1 MRNNANRL
9 AADRSAVR
17 KPEQHLVA
25 HSLLRLGAG
34 LAALIGLVAIL
45 AALRPRNPQ
54 SPNEAPTAVSP
65 MEVVNGGISNALQLE
80 SPRKPPGPPA
90 PASEPSPETRQLVDS
105 LVKLEQQNGVLTQD
119 QAAVWKRS
127 FQQLIQQGP
136 GAVPAIREFLARD
149 TDFDLG
155 QEARGLSGYASA
167 REAMFGAL
175 AQIGGA
181 EAVAALAGTLQTTAD
196 PREIA
201 LLAQYL
207 EQLDPPA
214 HRQEALD
221 AARQTLAMAADAK
234 LPDRDVAPLF
244 EVFQNYGDAKIVA
257 DLQKAAGQWNY
268 YATVA
273 LARLPEGA
281 GVPALIDMAQSLTG
295 SRLNAIEILTQM
307 SDQYPEARAALLEM
321 ARSNRIS
328 SSQWP
333 YLAPLLAGD
342 QYHYEGSVLEA
353 SSTAGSRGQ
362 EIAGS
367 VLFGNQHF
375 YTAPNLGELT
385 PERINQQRG
394 LIDELLATT
403 AEPAVVEAL
412 EQSKALLSK
421 RARLMITTP
430 GQ

>member
-1 MRNNANRL
+1 MRNNAIRL
-9 AADRSAVR
+9 AADRSAGA
-17 KPEQHLVA
+17 KPGQHLAA
-25 HSLLRLGAG
+25 HPLLRLGAG

-105 LVKLEQQNGVLTQD
+105 LVKLEQQNGVLTQ
-119 QAAVWKRS
+119 AAVWKRS

-181 EAVAALAGTLQTTAD
+181 EAVAALAGTLPTTAD
-196 PREIA
+196 PPEIA
-201 LLAQYL
+201 PVAQYL

-234 LPDRDVAPLF
+234 LPGRDVAPLF

-281 GVPALIDMAQSLTG
+281 GVPALINMAQSLTG
-295 SRLNAIEILTQM
+295 PRLNAIEILTQV

-321 ARSNRIS
+321 ARSNRLS

-333 YLAPLLAGD
+333 
-342 QYHYEGSVLEA
+342 
-353 SSTAGSRGQ
+353 
-362 EIAGS
+362 
-367 VLFGNQHF
+367 
-375 YTAPNLGELT
+375 
-385 PERINQQRG
+385 
-394 LIDELLATT
+394 
-403 AEPAVVEAL
+403 
-412 EQSKALLSK
+412 
-421 RARLMITTP
+421 
-430 GQ
+430 

>member
-1 MRNNANRL
+1 MRNNAIRL
-9 AADRSAVR
+9 AADRSAGA
-17 KPEQHLVA
+17 KPGRHPAA
-25 HSLLRLGAG
+25 HPLLRLGAG

-45 AALRPRNPQ
+45 AALRPRSPR

-65 MEVVNGGISNALQLE
+65 MEVVNRGISTALQIE
-80 SPRKPPGPPA
+80 SPGKRAAPPA
-90 PASEPSPETRQLVDS
+90 PASEPTPETRQLVDS

-127 FQQLIQQGP
+127 FQGP

-155 QEARGLSGYASA
+155 QEGRGLFGYAST
-167 REAMFGAL
+167 RQAMFGAL

-201 LLAQYL
+201 LLAQHL
-207 EQLDPPA
+207 EQLDPLA
-214 HRQEALD
+214 HRQEALE
-221 AARQTLAMAADAK
+221 AARQTLAMAAEGK

-244 EVFQNYGDAKIVA
+244 EVFQNYGDTKIVA

-281 GVPALIDMAQSLTG
+281 GVPALIEIAQSMTG
-295 SRLNAIEILTQM
+295 PRLNALEMLAQL
-307 SDQYPEARAALLEM
+307 SGQYPEARAAMVEM

-328 SSQWP
+328 PSQWP
-333 YLAPLLAGD
+333 YLTLLLAGNR
-342 QYHYEGSVLEA
+342 YHYEGSVLEA
-353 SSTAGSRGQ
+353 STTAGSMGQ

-375 YTAPNLGELT
+375 YTAPSPGELT
-385 PERINQQRG
+385 PERVNQMRG

-403 AEPAVVEAL
+403 AEPAAVEAL
-412 EQSKALLSK
+412 EGSKDLLSK
-421 RARLMITTP
+421 RAPLVMNTP

>member
-25 HSLLRLGAG
+25 HSSLRLGDG
-34 LAALIGLVAIL
+34 LAALIGVVAIL
-45 AALRPRNPQ
+45 AALRPG
-54 SPNEAPTAVSP
+54 SPRSSDEAPTAVSP
-65 MEVVNGGISNALQLE
+65 MEVVNGGTSNALQLE

-119 QAAVWKRS
+119 QAAVWNRS

-149 TDFDLG
+149 IDFDLG

-214 HRQEALD
+214 HRQEALE

-281 GVPALIDMAQSLTG
+281 GVPALINMAQSLTG
-295 SRLNAIEILTQM
+295 PRLNAIEILTQV

-321 ARSNRIS
+321 ARSNRLS

-333 YLAPLLAGD
+333 
-342 QYHYEGSVLEA
+342 
-353 SSTAGSRGQ
+353 
-362 EIAGS
+362 
-367 VLFGNQHF
+367 
-375 YTAPNLGELT
+375 
-385 PERINQQRG
+385 
-394 LIDELLATT
+394 
-403 AEPAVVEAL
+403 
-412 EQSKALLSK
+412 
-421 RARLMITTP
+421 
-430 GQ
+430 

>member
-1 MRNNANRL
+1 M
-9 AADRSAVR
+9 
-17 KPEQHLVA
+17 
-25 HSLLRLGAG
+25 
-34 LAALIGLVAIL
+34 
-45 AALRPRNPQ
+45 
-54 SPNEAPTAVSP
+54 
-65 MEVVNGGISNALQLE
+65 
-80 SPRKPPGPPA
+80 
-90 PASEPSPETRQLVDS
+90 
-105 LVKLEQQNGVLTQD
+105 
-119 QAAVWKRS
+119 
-127 FQQLIQQGP
+127 
-136 GAVPAIREFLARD
+136 
-149 TDFDLG
+149 
-155 QEARGLSGYASA
+155 
-167 REAMFGAL
+167 
-175 AQIGGA
+175 
-181 EAVAALAGTLQTTAD
+181 
-196 PREIA
+196 
-201 LLAQYL
+201 
-207 EQLDPPA
+207 
-214 HRQEALD
+214 
-221 AARQTLAMAADAK
+221 
-234 LPDRDVAPLF
+234 
-244 EVFQNYGDAKIVA
+244 A
-257 DLQKAAGQWNY
+257 DLQKTAGQWNY

-295 SRLNAIEILTQM
+295 PRLNAIEILTQV
-307 SDQYPEARAALLEM
+307 SDQYPEARAALLEI

-353 SSTAGSRGQ
+353 SSTAGSMGQ

-375 YTAPNLGELT
+375 YTAPSPGELT
-385 PERINQQRG
+385 PERVNQQRG

>member
-34 LAALIGLVAIL
+34 LAALIGLVAVL
-45 AALRPRNPQ
+45 AALRPR
-54 SPNEAPTAVSP
+54 SPLSSDEAPTAVSP

-127 FQQLIQQGP
+127 FQGP
-136 GAVPAIREFLARD
+136 GAVPAIREFLARG

-201 LLAQYL
+201 LLAQHL
-207 EQLDPPA
+207 ERLDPPA

-221 AARQTLAMAADAK
+221 AARQTLAMAADGK

-295 SRLNAIEILTQM
+295 PRLNAIEILTQM

-342 QYHYEGSVLEA
+342 RYHYEGSVLEA
-353 SSTAGSRGQ
+353 SSTAGSMGQ

-375 YTAPNLGELT
+375 YTAPNSGELT
-385 PERINQQRG
+385 PERINQLSS

-403 AEPAVVEAL
+403 AEPAAVEAL
-412 EQSKALLSK
+412 ERSKALLSK
-421 RARLMITTP
+421 RAPLVMNTP

>member
-25 HSLLRLGAG
+25 HSLLRLGAC

-45 AALRPRNPQ
+45 AALRPR
-54 SPNEAPTAVSP
+54 SPRSSDEAPTAVSP

-90 PASEPSPETRQLVDS
+90 PASEPSPETRRLVDS
-105 LVKLEQQNGVLTQD
+105 LVKLQQQNRVLIQD

-149 TDFDLG
+149 TDFDFG
-155 QEARGLSGYASA
+155 QEGRGLFGYAST

-201 LLAQYL
+201 LLAQHL
-207 EQLDPPA
+207 EQLDPLA
-214 HRQEALD
+214 HRQEALE
-221 AARQTLAMAADAK
+221 AARQTLAMAAEGK

-244 EVFQNYGDAKIVA
+244 EVFQNYGDAMIVE

-281 GVPALIDMAQSLTG
+281 GVPALIEIAQSMTG
-295 SRLNAIEILTQM
+295 PRLNALEMLAQL
-307 SDQYPEARAALLEM
+307 SGQYPEARAAMVEM

-342 QYHYEGSVLEA
+342 RYHYEGSVLEA
-353 SSTAGSRGQ
+353 SSTAGSMGQ

-412 EQSKALLSK
+412 EQAKALLL
-421 RARLMITTP
+421 RRTPLVMNTP

>member
-45 AALRPRNPQ
+45 AALRPR
-54 SPNEAPTAVSP
+54 SPGSSDEAPTAVSP

-80 SPRKPPGPPA
+80 SPRKLPAPPA

-105 LVKLEQQNGVLTQD
+105 LVKLEQQNGVLT

-234 LPDRDVAPLF
+234 LPGRDVAPLF
-244 EVFQNYGDAKIVA
+244 EVFQNYGDAMIVA

-281 GVPALIDMAQSLTG
+281 GVPALIEIAQSMTG
-295 SRLNAIEILTQM
+295 PRLNALEMLAQL
-307 SDQYPEARAALLEM
+307 SGQYPEARAAIVEM

-328 SSQWP
+328 PSQWP
-333 YLAPLLAGD
+333 YLTPLLVGD

-353 SSTAGSRGQ
+353 SSTAGSMGQ

-375 YTAPNLGELT
+375 YTAPSPGELT
-385 PERINQQRG
+385 PERVHQQRA

-403 AEPAVVEAL
+403 AEPAAVEAL
-412 EQSKALLSK
+412 EQAKALLSK
-421 RARLMITTP
+421 RARLMMTTP